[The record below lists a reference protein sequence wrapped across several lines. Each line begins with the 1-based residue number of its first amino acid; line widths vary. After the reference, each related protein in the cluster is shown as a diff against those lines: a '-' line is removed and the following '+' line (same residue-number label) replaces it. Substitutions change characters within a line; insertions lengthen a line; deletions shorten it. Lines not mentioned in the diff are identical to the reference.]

1 MKEILNSYDSNSACV
16 ARLGGDEFVSI
27 VYNDKYEIEELSTKI
42 IETIKQPINLD
53 SSTITVGVSI
63 GVGLYPED
71 GNDIESIFIKSDTS
85 MYKLKLQAEMKFIFS
100 ISIF

>member
-1 MKEILNSYDSNSACV
+1 MLFRSV
-16 ARLGGDEFVSI
+16 ARLGGDEFVI
-27 VYNDKYEIEELSTKI
+27 QLIYNDKYEIEELSTKI
-42 IETIKQPINLD
+42 IQTIKQPINLD

-85 MYKLKLQAEMKFIFS
+85 MYKAKASGGNEVYI
-100 ISIF
+100 